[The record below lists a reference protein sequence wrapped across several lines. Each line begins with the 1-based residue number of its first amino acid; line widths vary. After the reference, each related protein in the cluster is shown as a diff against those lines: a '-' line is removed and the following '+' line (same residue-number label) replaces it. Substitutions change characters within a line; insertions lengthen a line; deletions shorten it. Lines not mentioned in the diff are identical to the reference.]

1 MKAEYTEAN
10 NFSDFSIIIR
20 GSVCISSKSISISFL
35 RYVIIAELY
44 CVFQD
49 NKKIRRKDE
58 THVTKPQV
66 YF

>member
-1 MKAEYTEAN
+1 MKAEYIEAN

-20 GSVCISSKSISISFL
+20 GSVCSSSNSISISFL
-35 RYVIIAELY
+35 RYGIIAELH
-44 CVFQD
+44 CIFQD

-58 THVTKPQV
+58 THVTKSQV